1 MSTTLTR
8 PRRKSGKPTKT
19 TVFHTL
25 GYEQSDSD
33 DYVRRLREHGVSV
46 VVDVR
51 DMPLSRKKGFSK
63 NQLRALLEEAGIG
76 YVHYRSLGAP
86 KALRTELIETKSW
99 SNYVAKYREQV
110 LKHRKEEVDEL
121 VDLTEKETIS
131 LLCFERD
138 PMECHRSLVAR
149 EMEKR
154 GKDRGLAVD
163 HIRY

>member
-1 MSTTLTR
+1 MGTLKSS
-8 PRRKSGKPTKT
+8 PRSRSKT

-25 GYEQSDSD
+25 GYEQSDVD
-33 DYVRRLREHGVSV
+33 AYIDRLVEHGVTV

-63 NQLRALLEEAGIG
+63 NQLRELLEQAGID

-86 KALRTELIETKSW
+86 KALRVELIDTGSW
-99 SNYVAKYREQV
+99 SNYARQYRGQV
-110 LKHRKEEVDEL
+110 LRYRKAEVDEL
-121 VDLTEKETIS
+121 IELAGEETIS

-154 GKDRGLAVD
+154 AKDTNLIVE
-163 HIRY
+163 HIHY

>member
-1 MSTTLTR
+1 MSPLTR
-8 PRRKSGKPTKT
+8 SRRSRAKT

-25 GYEQSDSD
+25 GYEQSDVD
-33 DYVRRLREHGVSV
+33 DYISRLEEHGVSL

-63 NQLRALLEEAGIG
+63 NQLRQLLEEAGIA

-86 KALRTELIETKSW
+86 KPLRVELISSGSW
-99 SNYVAKYREQV
+99 PNYVSQYRQQV
-110 LKHRKEEVDEL
+110 LRHRKSEVDEL
-121 VDLTEKETIS
+121 IELASEETIS

-154 GKDRGLAVD
+154 GKEFKLSVE